1 MPCPLCLARNM
12 SFDKLFQRLNDGRL
26 ASSCEVWLMH
36 TGYAA
41 GGSEN
46 RPSVARLFEFQAE
59 QCAQRSEG
67 IVSFEM
73 GVGQRKILFGPGK
86 PRPPHSRAMRLDG
99 YKLSDGR

>member
-1 MPCPLCLARNM
+1 MPYPLCLARNM

-46 RPSVARLFEFQAE
+46 CPSVARLFEFQAE

-67 IVSFEM
+67 IVSFCLIVREAYD
-73 GVGQRKILFGPGK
+73 L
-86 PRPPHSRAMRLDG
+86 
-99 YKLSDGR
+99 

>member
-1 MPCPLCLARNM
+1 M

-26 ASSCEVWLMH
+26 ASSCEVRLVH
-36 TGYAA
+36 TGSAA

-46 RPSVARLFEFQAE
+46 RPSAARLFEFQAE

-86 PRPPHSRAMRLDG
+86 TAAAEPGAVGRLHVCPSVAACLG
-99 YKLSDGR
+99 